1 MQKATSIIRGLKFNV
16 PRLPRPVSS
25 VRQEK
30 YTTIWTLRGIML
42 LRMEQVGMKSLPLGD
57 ITLHNF
63 ANMNPDQ
70 KGNLKKLIDQ
80 KGNFKNKGLD
90 LSNVNQ
96 LLAMC
101 GNPRP
106 ELVSMMCCFAGD
118 RCFDAIDMDIVDVQ
132 AWVRMREQLRRLHG
146 MQPHVAQVCK
156 KMRRS

>member
-1 MQKATSIIRGLKFNV
+1 
-16 PRLPRPVSS
+16 
-25 VRQEK
+25 
-30 YTTIWTLRGIML
+30 ML
-42 LRMEQVGMKSLPLGD
+42 LRMEQVGMKSLPVGD